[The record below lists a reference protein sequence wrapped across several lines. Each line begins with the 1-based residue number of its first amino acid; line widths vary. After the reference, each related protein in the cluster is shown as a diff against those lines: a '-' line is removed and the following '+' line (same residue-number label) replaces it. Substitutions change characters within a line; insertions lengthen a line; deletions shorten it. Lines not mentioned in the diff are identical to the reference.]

1 MALIDEVL
9 DEEVGSPLEELVEET
24 PQVED
29 DLPEKYRGKT
39 AKEIAKMHE
48 EAEKLISRQ
57 GGEVGELRK
66 VVDDF
71 IKTQTLKESKQEQ
84 PIEEEADYF
93 VDPKQAVNKA
103 IDNHPAVKEAKQ
115 ASLALRQQEV
125 LSKLGA
131 KYPNFMD
138 TVQDPSF
145 AEWVKASRI
154 RTEMFARA
162 ETQFDFDA
170 ADELLSNWQ
179 ERQGKSN
186 EVVETANIDRNRQL
200 KAASVTSQGS
210 TETVAKK
217 KFRRADIIKLMQT
230 DPDRYDAMSAE
241 IMQAYKDGR
250 VI

>member
-9 DEEVGSPLEELVEET
+9 NEELGSPLEELVEE
-24 PQVED
+24 PIVVEE
-29 DLPEKYRGKT
+29 LPEKYRGKT

-115 ASLALRQQEV
+115 ASLAMRQQEV
-125 LSKLGA
+125 LNKLGS
-131 KYPNFMD
+131 KYPDFMT

-145 AEWVKASRI
+145 VEWVKASRI

-179 ERQGKSN
+179 DRQGKSH
-186 EVVETANIDRNRQL
+186 EVVETANIDRSRQL
-200 KAASVTSQGS
+200 KAASVTTQGS
-210 TETVAKK
+210 TESVAKK

-230 DPDRYDAMSAE
+230 DPDRYDAMSTE
-241 IMQAYKDGR
+241 IMQAYQEGR